1 MEYLKNKLSK
11 FVYLHD
17 VKKIKKKNKKIVS
30 TCVYIPSELDYNE
43 RTIYYFQGLVKSVE
57 NFNDVMNKGGDKWI
71 YRIYYDKMF
80 DSGISFTYKKK
91 KAHKMTKK
99 QKKLEMKRRKRKSK
113 QKKLKVKE
121 LGNISNEFKYA
132 FNHSVYDMSTE
143 DMDKMYLYEDFKTRK
158 SLDRT
163 FKGTTKI
170 KKNLIDHEDS
180 FKKLLKLYHLYIK
193 KIKKN
198 KGNKYANIE
207 LVRYDCPIIKSH
219 PQFIG
224 HSSSFGMFLRFCPLL
239 DKDVSLYYSVNS
251 THPITPQLAHIIK
264 KWSSDDNLNALAICY
279 NTRNIANSSKKY
291 VIDNVEKIKKKTKN
305 KQALTTFEMGFVD
318 IIDQIFSLNI
328 SLSLNNKIKDTPNVN
343 NIINRMNKNSKLS
356 FNKIKKFGINERYI
370 FNLNRQ
376 SLPTYSYT
384 NLLYNNNIGDFD
396 EVIGGGMFGL
406 KKGMPLLGERYE
418 VFINFIVLLLE
429 NRINLSYGVD
439 ELLLKIIL
447 LPDIHIVDNRKMLKH
462 IQYIRLNK
470 YIVECESGVQ
480 QLFTLSSSYL
490 SDSKNNKIIFN
501 PSIKHEMNI
510 YYKDFFYKSWLYLV
524 DHFDSRE
531 LYIKEDKTKID
542 KDEKLRIKINMD
554 SLCFDSLFIGFNES
568 KKLLIVD
575 KKIDKIFFHSRNRMK
590 ETLNDLF
597 KIIYIQDYNIGD
609 IDKLL
614 KYMVSY
620 YSLNVA
626 QPNIFVKDD
635 NHDKR

>member
-1 MEYLKNKLSK
+1 MEYLKNKLNK

-17 VKKIKKKNKKIVS
+17 VKKIKKKYKKIVN

-43 RTIYYFQGLVKSVE
+43 RSIYYFQGLVKSVE
-57 NFNDVMNKGGDKWI
+57 TFNDVMNKGGDKWI
-71 YRIYYDKMF
+71 YRVYYDKMF
-80 DSGISFTYKKK
+80 DSAISFTYKKK

-99 QKKLEMKRRKRKSK
+99 HKKIEMKRRKRKSK
-113 QKKLKVKE
+113 KKKQKAKE
-121 LGNISNEFKYA
+121 LGSISNEYNYA

-158 SLDRT
+158 SLNRT
-163 FKGTTKI
+163 FKGTAKI

-198 KGNKYANIE
+198 KGNKYDNIE

-251 THPITPQLAHIIK
+251 THPITPQLAHIVK
-264 KWSSDDNLNALAICY
+264 KWSSNDNLNALAICY

-291 VIDNVEKIKKKTKN
+291 IIDNVEKIKKKTNN
-305 KQALTTFEMGFVD
+305 KQALTTFEMGFVN
-318 IIDQIFSLNI
+318 IIDQIFSLNN
-328 SLSLNNKIKDTPNVN
+328 SLSFNNVIKATPNVN
-343 NIINRMNKNSKLS
+343 NIINRINKNSKLS
-356 FNKIKKFGINERYI
+356 FNKIKKFGMDERYI
-370 FNLNRQ
+370 FNLNRH
-376 SLPTYSYT
+376 SLPTYSYS
-384 NLLYNNNIGDFD
+384 NLLYNNNIELFD
-396 EVIGGGMFGL
+396 EAIGGGMFGL
-406 KKGMPLLGERYE
+406 KRGISLLYERYE
-418 VFINFIVLLLE
+418 VFINFVILLLE
-429 NRINLSYGVD
+429 NKINLSYGLD

-447 LPDIHIVDNRKMLKH
+447 LPDIHIAGNRKMLKH

-470 YIVECESGVQ
+470 YIVECESGVKK
-480 QLFTLSSSYL
+480 LFTLSSSYL
-490 SDSKNNKIIFN
+490 RDSKNNKIILN
-501 PSIKHEMNI
+501 PDITDEMNI
-510 YYKDFFYKSWLYLV
+510 YYYEFFYNSWLYLV

-531 LYIKEDKTKID
+531 LYIKEDKTKIG
-542 KDEKLRIKINMD
+542 KSEKIVININND
-554 SLCFDSLFIGFNES
+554 SLCFDSLFIGFNEP

-575 KKIDKIFFHSRNRMK
+575 KKIDKTFFHSRNRMK
-590 ETLNDLF
+590 KTLTGLF

-614 KYMVSY
+614 RYMVSY
-620 YSLNVA
+620 YSLNVV
-626 QPNIFVKDD
+626 QPNIVVKE
-635 NHDKR
+635 